1 MLNTDRAVEASP
13 MELSQFVPLLFLA
26 ALVVVP
32 AVKLLRRIG
41 KSWAWTL
48 VAFVPGV
55 GPIILIWIVAFSR
68 WEPQH

>member
-1 MLNTDRAVEASP
+1 
-13 MELSQFVPLLFLA
+13 MEVLVNLVPLLLMA

-32 AVKLLRRIG
+32 AVKLLRRVG

-48 VAFVPGV
+48 VAFVPGI

>member
-1 MLNTDRAVEASP
+1 
-13 MELSQFVPLLFLA
+13 MEVLVNLVPLLFMA

-32 AVKLLRRIG
+32 AVKLLRRVG

-48 VAFVPGV
+48 IAFVPGF
-55 GPIILIWIVAFSR
+55 GPIILIWILAFSQ

>member
-1 MLNTDRAVEASP
+1 
-13 MELSQFVPLLFLA
+13 MEVLVSLVPFLLMA

-48 VAFVPGV
+48 VSFVPGI

>member
-1 MLNTDRAVEASP
+1 MGGSV
-13 MELSQFVPLLFLA
+13 MELMHFVPLIFQIA
-26 ALVVVP
+26 IVIVP
-32 AVKLLRRIG
+32 AVKLLRRVG

-48 VAFVPGV
+48 VSFVPGI